1 MEGKKPILTPL
12 RIVFASAVLTAL
24 VRKAQVVPIL
34 SSLVQK
40 ALEYLKFVLN
50 SAYGAVDTLQ
60 KALAKSDAE
69 NSRLK
74 QENRNLR
81 QALAKSQAAQ
91 NANSSNS
98 SRPPSSDSP
107 YRKRA
112 GGRSRRRGGSGAM
125 PRKAHHEG
133 KARRRLEPTEH
144 RSVAPDTCPGCGCH
158 DFASL
163 REEYVH
169 QCAELP
175 DKPLDIIDFH
185 VLSGRCTHCGERVAG
200 KMPPRYAGP
209 FGTRL
214 EALAGEM
221 SIGMGCTRRFI
232 QRCFS
237 TVYKL
242 PLSQG
247 GIQNILDRISEA
259 IRPHWHAGAQACR
272 RMPFAHVDETHWR
285 MFGPWKKALEWL
297 WVMVSPVASFFM
309 IHPRRSREAF
319 EELIDDWEGW
329 LISDDLAVCRSW
341 RYGRQSCLAH
351 LLRHAQKLSEDP
363 DRDIASCGRL
373 LKKHFQKMVAMSKSG
388 PNEGD
393 LKSWIR
399 GVRRCVSKH
408 MGMDNDA
415 GVFCRRI
422 ASEMD
427 ALTACLRRGYIEPTN
442 NIAERALRHPVMR
455 RRASIGTTTDKG
467 DRLIERGLSLRQTC
481 LLHDRSLFDELVEAL
496 SAVKENRRPRIRW
509 IQTKAIRAAYDQYQA
524 GA

>member
-12 RIVFASAVLTAL
+12 RIVFESAVLTAL
-24 VRKAQVVPIL
+24 VRKVQAVPLL

-40 ALEYLKFVLN
+40 ALDYLKFVLN
-50 SAYGAVDTLQ
+50 SAYGAVDSLQ

-74 QENRNLR
+74 QENSDLR
-81 QALAKSQAAQ
+81 QALAKSLAAQ

-107 YRKRA
+107 YKDRA
-112 GGRSRRRGGSGAM
+112 GARTCRRRGKATPG
-125 PRKAHHEG
+125 KAHRKG
-133 KARRRLEPTEH
+133 AARKRLEPTEH
-144 RSVAPDTCPGCGCH
+144 RSVKPETCPRCGGRG
-158 DFASL
+158 FTSMK
-163 REEYVH
+163 EQYVH

-185 VLSGRCTHCGERVAG
+185 VMSGKCARCGRWSTGQI
-200 KMPPRYAGP
+200 PPRYAGP

-232 QRCFS
+232 QRCFK
-237 TVYKL
+237 TVFKL

-247 GIQNILDRISEA
+247 GLQNILDRVSEA
-259 IRPHWHAGAQACR
+259 VKPHWHAEAQACR

-285 MFGPWKKALEWL
+285 MFGPWRKALDWL
-297 WVMVSPVASFFM
+297 WVMVSPAASFFM

-329 LISDDLAVCRSW
+329 LVSDDLAICRSW

-351 LLRHAQKLSEDP
+351 LLRHARKLSEDP
-363 DRDIASCGRL
+363 DRGIASCGRL
-373 LKKHFQKMVAMSKSG
+373 LEKHFKKLVAMSREA
-388 PNEGD
+388 PNGGD
-393 LKSWIR
+393 LKSWVR

-408 MGMDNDA
+408 MGRNSEA

-442 NIAERALRHPVMR
+442 NIAERVLRHPVMR
-455 RRASIGTTTDKG
+455 RRASIGSTTDKG
-467 DRLIERGLSLRQTC
+467 ERLIERGLSLRQTC

-524 GA
+524 GV